1 MEDEEP
7 PFLNHEEIENAL
19 YEDGGYPIEEGSSSH
34 VQGG

>member
-1 MEDEEP
+1 MEDKEP

-19 YEDGGYPIEEGSSSH
+19 YEKGAYPIEEGSFGH